1 MKLTP
6 EEQWALNAPW
16 TELIARGEVEV
27 EYEPRPV
34 VTVFPVRLG
43 PADGMW
49 VAKEADRRGVTPSML
64 IEDLVSQARRAAD
77 SCSADE
83 NAGDGPGLQD

>member
-16 TELIARGEVEV
+16 TELIAQGEVEV

-34 VTVFPVRLG
+34 VMVFPARLG

-49 VAKEADRRGVTPSML
+49 VAKEADRRGVNPSVV
-64 IEDLVSQARRAAD
+64 IESLVSQARRAAD
-77 SCSADE
+77 SSPTDQEASD
-83 NAGDGPGLQD
+83 